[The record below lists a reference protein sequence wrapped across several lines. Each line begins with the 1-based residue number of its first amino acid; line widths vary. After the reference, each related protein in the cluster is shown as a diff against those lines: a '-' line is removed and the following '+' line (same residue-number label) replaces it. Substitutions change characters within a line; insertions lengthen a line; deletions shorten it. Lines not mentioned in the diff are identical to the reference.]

1 MRSRRL
7 ADRGLLTMLKD
18 EDLQSDRLAALM
30 DQKLTQST
38 RPAVTIDLD
47 GAANTVTC
55 IDNWL
60 KNSG

>member
-1 MRSRRL
+1 
-7 ADRGLLTMLKD
+7 MLKD
-18 EDLQSDRLAALM
+18 EDLQPDCLAALM

-55 IDNWL
+55 IENWTRV
-60 KNSG
+60 